1 MRVGW
6 EDVLGIVIQPAL
18 GRGGFSMHMKKVL
31 EKIAYLEF
39 VNDQL
44 STELQYV
51 DKLLRAVG
59 FTDGLT
65 TVKQAAKELFDEEKQ
80 KAAHGEDMPPFE

>member
-1 MRVGW
+1 
-6 EDVLGIVIQPAL
+6 
-18 GRGGFSMHMKKVL
+18 MHMKKIL
-31 EKIAYLEF
+31 QKIAHLEF

-59 FTDGLT
+59 FTEGLK
-65 TVKQAAKELFDEEKQ
+65 TVKAAAQELFEEEKQ
-80 KAAHGEDMPPFE
+80 KATTKEEKPPFE

>member
-1 MRVGW
+1 
-6 EDVLGIVIQPAL
+6 
-18 GRGGFSMHMKKVL
+18 MHMKKIL

-44 STELQYV
+44 TTELQYV
-51 DKLLRAVG
+51 DRLLKSVG

-65 TVKQAAKELFDEEKQ
+65 TVKQAAKELFEEEK
-80 KAAHGEDMPPFE
+80 AATREESPPRE